1 MFLKTGRKRV
11 ARVGRARDQDARI
24 RERAA
29 LLGERI
35 RQRLGNELVGH
46 DRRYDASLFQR
57 LGRDA
62 ADRGDRGGREY
73 ARREPPGDEPIEHD
87 VHSVLAGE
95 HDPPVCGETRQ
106 RGAQR
111 AEVFERLDADHRSK
125 HCLGAA
131 GFERPHQLA
140 RLFARAGDHDPASLQ
155 SSDACHALL
164 QSHRGST
171 HYQPMLRSFRAA
183 LGRFCARRAAAAQRD
198 APQRAL
204 EDRWGAVEAAR
215 EASVRFPDHADAWML
230 LGEALQMVFRQDE
243 ALGAFEQALA
253 LEERADAAMAAGTLY
268 QRTGRFPEA
277 AARFARAYAAGGGAT
292 ALWHNAQALYD
303 AGDHG
308 AADEAL
314 NLWATQV
321 PDGHSRLPEA
331 RAELRAKASARA
343 QVQ

>member
-1 MFLKTGRKRV
+1 MF
-11 ARVGRARDQDARI
+11 
-24 RERAA
+24 
-29 LLGERI
+29 
-35 RQRLGNELVGH
+35 
-46 DRRYDASLFQR
+46 
-57 LGRDA
+57 
-62 ADRGDRGGREY
+62 
-73 ARREPPGDEPIEHD
+73 
-87 VHSVLAGE
+87 
-95 HDPPVCGETRQ
+95 
-106 RGAQR
+106 
-111 AEVFERLDADHRSK
+111 
-125 HCLGAA
+125 
-131 GFERPHQLA
+131 
-140 RLFARAGDHDPASLQ
+140 
-155 SSDACHALL
+155 
-164 QSHRGST
+164 
-171 HYQPMLRSFRAA
+171 RSFRAA

-198 APQRAL
+198 APHRAL
-204 EDRWGAVEAAR
+204 AWLRLGCKVAPGFGDTYPALVHLSRALDDRWGAVEAAR

-268 QRTGRFPEA
+268 QRTARFAEA

-331 RAELRAKASARA
+331 RAELRSKAASRA